1 MRAEGDAAW
10 QHSLDRHGA
19 TVFQSFKLMTGLM
32 ELATERATE
41 EPETSRRI
49 MRCRSKTSIRHG
61 KSKLQSMLMAVESD
75 DEAAVVI
82 RDNAGEATP
91 ELAASAIDESRRLL
105 RGQNPIAAM
114 IAGLVLRR
122 ARPPRRVSSER

>member
-32 ELATERATE
+32 ELATERAGRDRDVA
-41 EPETSRRI
+41 SHHALARSMRNRRA
-49 MRCRSKTSIRHG
+49 G

-75 DEAAVVI
+75 DEI
-82 RDNAGEATP
+82 R
-91 ELAASAIDESRRLL
+91 R
-105 RGQNPIAAM
+105 
-114 IAGLVLRR
+114 
-122 ARPPRRVSSER
+122 